1 MQYKTKIFVVQGNN
15 LYFCKTLFYPYC
27 VQEQENRDMLERFRS
42 IHTESEDREVKLQQS
57 EGLNNS
63 IRLELLSSD
72 TERRHLRE
80 RVSLQDREIQEVR
93 ATPSMSS
100 TLKLVIQCLITCVIF
115 QHLNALQAYEAQ
127 VSSLAR
133 AMSRLEEE
141 VQAARAEKA
150 SVLADLA
157 SVRELCVKLD
167 SSKELTV
174 RQLTSKSMELER
186 VSLKPSF
193 SPVYL

>member
-1 MQYKTKIFVVQGNN
+1 
-15 LYFCKTLFYPYC
+15 
-27 VQEQENRDMLERFRS
+27 MLERFRT
-42 IHTESEDREVKLQQS
+42 IHTESEDRELKLQQA

-80 RVSLQDREIQEVR
+80 RVSLQDREMQEVWVTLGMR
-93 ATPSMSS
+93 S
-100 TLKLVIQCLITCVIF
+100 TLKADFHCLFVSVF
-115 QHLNALQAYEAQ
+115 LQHLNALQAYEAQ

-133 AMSRLEEE
+133 AMSRLEDE

-167 SSKELTV
+167 SNKELTV
-174 RQLTSKSMELER
+174 RQLTARSMELER
-186 VSLKPSF
+186 VRRTLHPTTSLKMSKYA
-193 SPVYL
+193 SNQH

>member
-1 MQYKTKIFVVQGNN
+1 M
-15 LYFCKTLFYPYC
+15 TLGM
-27 VQEQENRDMLERFRS
+27 R
-42 IHTESEDREVKLQQS
+42 
-57 EGLNNS
+57 
-63 IRLELLSSD
+63 
-72 TERRHLRE
+72 
-80 RVSLQDREIQEVR
+80 
-93 ATPSMSS
+93 S
-100 TLKLVIQCLITCVIF
+100 TLKAVFHCLIASVF
-115 QHLNALQAYEAQ
+115 LQHLNALQAYEAQ

-174 RQLTSKSMELER
+174 RQLTAKSMELER
-186 VSLKPSF
+186 VRRTLHPTMSLKR
-193 SPVYL
+193 V

>member
-1 MQYKTKIFVVQGNN
+1 M
-15 LYFCKTLFYPYC
+15 
-27 VQEQENRDMLERFRS
+27 
-42 IHTESEDREVKLQQS
+42 KLQQS

-63 IRLELLSSD
+63 IRLELLSSK